1 MPAKGD
7 SMMQGRL
14 RRSIGACLMALL
26 ALIWLPR
33 GAGAQSADTSS
44 GWSFQITPYLW
55 LAGIGGN
62 VTTAHGQS
70 ASFSQ
75 SIGDVLSELDG
86 GLMLLGEARYGRW
99 GILADFDYARL
110 TTNGDQGP
118 ILGGASLTTRE
129 YIGTLD
135 GGYRFIDS
143 DSLKLDGL
151 VGVRVFS
158 VDTSLSTGGALL
170 PPLSDSGSATW
181 ADPLLGM
188 RAILPIGAGFFA
200 NALGDVGGGPN
211 GDLTWQIYGGL
222 GYNFDK
228 TVAAYVGYRY
238 LAFDHTVN
246 GMNFDIH
253 QQGPLIGVGI
263 RF

>member
-7 SMMQGRL
+7 SMMQGWL
-14 RRSIGACLMALL
+14 RRSIGAGLMALL

-62 VTTAHGQS
+62 VTTARGLS

-110 TTNGDQGP
+110 TANGDQGP
-118 ILGGASLTTRE
+118 IVGQASLTTRE

-135 GGYRFIDS
+135 GGYRFVDS

-151 VGVRVFS
+151 IGVRVFS
-158 VDTSLSTGGALL
+158 IDTSLSTGGALL

-181 ADPLLGM
+181 AD
-188 RAILPIGAGFFA
+188 
-200 NALGDVGGGPN
+200 
-211 GDLTWQIYGGL
+211 
-222 GYNFDK
+222 
-228 TVAAYVGYRY
+228 
-238 LAFDHTVN
+238 
-246 GMNFDIH
+246 
-253 QQGPLIGVGI
+253 
-263 RF
+263 